1 MLRLLHIEF
10 IKAFNFKA
18 LWYLFLIYIL
28 ALGLILFGVETFIN
42 DVIGEGGR
50 NLPITLP
57 KMSLY
62 AFPLV
67 WHNVTYLSGFF
78 KAFPAIMII
87 ILVTNEYSY
96 KTIKQQVISGL
107 SRNELFFAKISL
119 ILATSVIMGLLVG
132 LFGFILGI
140 LNTETLAFKT
150 LFEKSQF
157 ILVYMFEVFAYCTFG
172 FLIATLVKRSGFAI
186 GVLLLWAYIAEPII
200 NYKLPGNWGDY
211 LPLQSIG
218 NLIRIP
224 NSQLM
229 KIVGIEFQEYISSG
243 DLMIALIYTLLF
255 SSIVWVIYR
264 RSDL

>member
-1 MLRLLHIEF
+1 MPRLLRIEL

-18 LWYLFLIYIL
+18 LWYLFLIYIS

-42 DVIGEGGR
+42 DIIGEGGR

-67 WHNVTYLSGFF
+67 WHNITYLSGFF
-78 KAFPAIMII
+78 KVFPAIMII

-107 SRNELFFAKISL
+107 SRNELFFAKFTL
-119 ILATSVIMGLLVG
+119 ILATSILMGIVVG
-132 LFGFILGI
+132 LFGLILGF
-140 LNTETLAFKT
+140 LHTETLT
-150 LFEKSQF
+150 LSLVLEKSQF
-157 ILVYMFEVFAYCTFG
+157 IVVYILEVFAYSTFG

-200 NYKLPGNWGDY
+200 AYKLPGDWGDY
-211 LPLQSIG
+211 LPLRSIG

-229 KIVGIEFQEYISSG
+229 KIFGIEFQEYIASF
-243 DLMIALIYTLLF
+243 DVTFALGYSLLF
-255 SSIVWVIYR
+255 CFIVWVIYK

>member
-1 MLRLLHIEF
+1 MLRLLRIEF
-10 IKAFNFKA
+10 IKAFNFNA

-42 DVIGEGGR
+42 DIIGEGGR

-67 WHNVTYLSGFF
+67 WHNVSYLAGFF
-78 KAFPAIMII
+78 KVFPAIMII

-96 KTIKQQVISGL
+96 KTIRQQVISGL
-107 SRNELFFAKISL
+107 SRNEIFFAKISL
-119 ILATSVIMGLLVG
+119 ILATSAIMALVVG
-132 LFGFILGI
+132 IMGFILGF
-140 LNTETLAFKT
+140 LNTETLELKAIV
-150 LFEKSQF
+150 ENSQF
-157 ILVYMFEVFAYCTFG
+157 ILVYMLEVFAYSSFAY
-172 FLIATLVKRSGFAI
+172 LIATLLKRSGFAV

-200 NYKLPGNWGDY
+200 AYKLPGNWGDF
-211 LPLQSIG
+211 LPLSSIG

-229 KIVGIEFQEYISSG
+229 KIFGIEFQEYIASG
-243 DLMIALIYTLLF
+243 DLFIALSYALLF
-255 SSIVWVIYR
+255 NLIIWIIYR
-264 RSDL
+264 YTDL

>member
-28 ALGLILFGVETFIN
+28 ALGIILFGVETFIN
-42 DVIGEGGR
+42 DIIGEGGR

-67 WHNVTYLSGFF
+67 WHNISYLAGFF
-78 KAFPAIMII
+78 KVFPAIMII

-119 ILATSVIMGLLVG
+119 IFATSAIMGLLVG
-132 LFGFILGI
+132 IFGFILGF
-140 LNTETLAFKT
+140 LNTETIVFNVVIA
-150 LFEKSQF
+150 KSQF
-157 ILVYMFEVFAYCTFG
+157 ILVYMLEVFAYGSFG

-200 NYKLPGNWGDY
+200 AYKLLGDWGDF
-211 LPLQSIG
+211 LPLRSIG

-229 KIVGIEFQEYISSG
+229 KIFGIEFQEYISSG
-243 DLMIALIYTLLF
+243 DLYIALAYTLIFNL
-255 SSIVWVIYR
+255 IVWIIYKR
-264 RSDL
+264 TDL

>member
-1 MLRLLHIEF
+1 MLRLLKIEL

-42 DVIGEGGR
+42 DIIGDGGR

-62 AFPLV
+62 SFPLV
-67 WHNVTYLSGFF
+67 WHNLTYLSGFL
-78 KAFPAIMII
+78 KVFPAIMII

-96 KTIKQQVISGL
+96 KTIRQQVITGL
-107 SRNELFFAKISL
+107 SRNELFLAKLSFLFATAVVMAL
-119 ILATSVIMGLLVG
+119 IVG
-132 LFGFILGI
+132 IYGFILG
-140 LNTETLAFKT
+140 LLHTETLEFKT
-150 LFEKSQF
+150 IIEKSQF
-157 ILVYMFEVFAYCTFG
+157 LLAYMLEVFAYSSFAY
-172 FLIATLVKRSGFAI
+172 LIATIVKRSGFAV

-200 NYKLPGNWGDY
+200 AYKLPDDFGDY
-211 LPLQSIG
+211 LPLRSIG
-218 NLIRIP
+218 NLIQIP

-229 KIVGIEFQEYISSG
+229 KIFGIEFQEYIAST
-243 DLMIALIYTLLF
+243 DVMMALGYTLLF
-255 SSIVWVIYR
+255 NLIIWIIYR

>member
-1 MLRLLHIEF
+1 MLRLLRIEF

-42 DVIGEGGR
+42 DIIGEGGR

-67 WHNVTYLSGFF
+67 WHNISYLAGFF
-78 KAFPAIMII
+78 KVFPAIMII

-96 KTIKQQVISGL
+96 KTIRQQVISGM

-119 ILATSVIMGLLVG
+119 MLATSAIMALLVG
-132 LFGFILGI
+132 IFGSILGV
-140 LNTETLAFKT
+140 LNTETLELKT
-150 LFEKSQF
+150 IVEKSQF
-157 ILVYMFEVFAYCTFG
+157 ILVYMLEVFAYASFG
-172 FLIATLVKRSGFAI
+172 YLIATLVKRSGFAI

-200 NYKLPGNWGDY
+200 AYKLPGDWGDF
-211 LPLQSIG
+211 LPLRSIG

-229 KIVGIEFQEYISSG
+229 KIFGIEFQEYIASG
-243 DLMIALIYTLLF
+243 DLFIALAYALLF
-255 SSIVWVIYR
+255 NLIIWIIYR
-264 RSDL
+264 YTDL